1 MVPPV
6 QLSPTKMEIDI
17 AELSEDEEEVYEC
30 YLCYREFDSA
40 KDIAKHCMKQNH
52 VDIIKKDTGGERVWE
67 FYPPPPDQTPE
78 EFGLCNRY
86 VNYYKSHI
94 YNCIN
99 HTILFK
105 SVLTRKTY

>member
-1 MVPPV
+1 MLPSV
-6 QLSPTKMEIDI
+6 QLSPTKMESDI

-86 VNYYKSHI
+86 VKQVSYNYVSHI
-94 YNCIN
+94 
-99 HTILFK
+99 T
-105 SVLTRKTY
+105 V